1 MTVAASRPCLAEVR
15 CHNYQLKVQ
24 LYFNGRD
31 FTNLCI
37 VAMAVAQIAYS
48 IDLCPVAMLYKQY
61 RFCVCRTCVSALK
74 SKINQ
79 KVAIEEMILTCTY
92 S

>member
-1 MTVAASRPCLAEVR
+1 MTVAASRPCLAEVK

-37 VAMAVAQIAYS
+37 VAMAVVQIAYS
-48 IDLCPVAMLYKQY
+48 INLCPVATLYKQY
-61 RFCVCRTCVSALK
+61 RFQKMSHRCGCI
-74 SKINQ
+74 KI
-79 KVAIEEMILTCTY
+79 KDHSE
-92 S
+92 SSH